1 MENEKGKIVK
11 ITFEYENVK
20 ESLNNEEAEKWLE
33 TVNDMCVFMQ
43 NRNMNPF
50 EKKKFEWTKDF

>member
-1 MENEKGKIVK
+1 MENERGKIVK

-20 ESLNNEEAEKWLE
+20 ESLNNEESEKWLE
-33 TVNDMCVFMQ
+33 TVNGMCVFMQ